1 VLTPAQT
8 QAFMNDELDRASVIA
23 KKAGIKFEQ

>member
-1 VLTPAQT
+1 MTPGET
-8 QAFMNDELDRASVIA
+8 QAFLMDELDRASVIA